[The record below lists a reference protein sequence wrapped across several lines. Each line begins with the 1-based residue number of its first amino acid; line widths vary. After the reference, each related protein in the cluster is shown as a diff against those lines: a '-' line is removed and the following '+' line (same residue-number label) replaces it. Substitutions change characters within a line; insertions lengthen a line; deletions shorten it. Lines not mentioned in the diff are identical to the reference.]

1 MMELTG
7 WEKER
12 YARQL
17 AMADWDQQ
25 KLKSSRV
32 FLAGVGGLGSVISL
46 YLAAAGVGHL
56 HLCDDDRVERSD
68 LNRQVL
74 YAENTLG
81 ELKVKTAKRRLTALN
96 SEIEIVGTAKHIT
109 KGNIDKLVGECDLL
123 VDGLDNMEARFLLN
137 EVSIK
142 RKIPYL
148 YGAVQG
154 WEGFVGLFHPPDTGC
169 LGCFMEKGVP
179 RKEMIPTAGVVPG
192 VIGLLEATEALK
204 FLMGVEQSLVGQ
216 LLIYDSRALTF
227 EIIQVEKDPDC
238 KYCKKIS

>member
-1 MMELTG
+1 MELTG
-7 WEKER
+7 WERER

-17 AMADWDQQ
+17 VLADWDQE
-25 KLKSSRV
+25 KLKSARV
-32 FLAGVGGLGSVISL
+32 FLAGVGGLGSVIAL
-46 YLAAAGVGHL
+46 YLAAAGVGRL
-56 HLCDDDRVERSD
+56 HICDGDRVERSD

-74 YAENTLG
+74 FAENALG
-81 ELKVKTAKRRLTALN
+81 QLKVEAAKRRLAALN
-96 SEIEIVGTAKHIT
+96 SDIEIVTTAKHIT

-137 EVSIK
+137 GVSIK

-154 WEGFVGLFHPPDTGC
+154 WEGVVGLFHPPDTGC
-169 LGCFMEKGVP
+169 LGCFTGKGAP
-179 RKEMIPTAGVVPG
+179 RPEVIPVAGVVAG
-192 VIGLLEATEALK
+192 VIGILEATEALK
-204 FLMGVEQSLVGQ
+204 FLMGLERNLVGR

-227 EIIQVEKDPDC
+227 EIIQVEKNPDC

>member
-7 WEKER
+7 WERER

-17 AMADWDQQ
+17 ILADWDQE

-32 FLAGVGGLGSVISL
+32 FLAGVGGLGSVIAL
-46 YLAAAGVGHL
+46 YLAAAGVGSL
-56 HLCDDDRVERSD
+56 HLCDGDRVERSD

-74 YAENTLG
+74 YAENALG
-81 ELKVKTAKRRLTALN
+81 QLKVEAAKRRLSSLN
-96 SEIEIVGTAKHIT
+96 SDIEIIGTAEHIT
-109 KGNIDKLVGECDLL
+109 EKSIDKLVGECDLL

-137 EVSIK
+137 RVSIK
-142 RKIPYL
+142 KKIPYL

-154 WEGFVGLFHPPDTGC
+154 WEGFVGLFHPPRTGC
-169 LGCFMEKGVP
+169 LGCFMGEKVQVP
-179 RKEMIPTAGVVPG
+179 EVIPVAGVVPG

-204 FLMGVEQSLVGQ
+204 FLMGVERSLVGQ

-227 EIIQVEKDPDC
+227 EIIQVEKDPAC
-238 KYCKKIS
+238 KYCKS